1 MPTAPRRQLGVVA
14 KTKPLTI
21 LSQRKR
27 FVCKTEEVE
36 ALAVGDV
43 VSFLA
48 SDKLAT
54 NVRKK
59 RFQGAPIEFTGLR
72 DWAPGRQGIVTA
84 VADPPYPGATIV
96 DTATGEIVGREGND
110 GLRVGDE
117 VTYDLMSDYMA
128 VDLRLKRSK

>member
-1 MPTAPRRQLGVVA
+1 MPPAARRQLGVVS
-14 KTKPLTI
+14 KIKPLTL

-27 FVCKTEEVE
+27 FVCKTEVE
-36 ALAVGDV
+36 ELAVGDV

-72 DWAPGRQGIVTA
+72 DWSPGRQGIVTA

-96 DTATGEIVGREGND
+96 DTGTGELVGREGND

-117 VTYDLMSDYMA
+117 VAYDLMSDYMA